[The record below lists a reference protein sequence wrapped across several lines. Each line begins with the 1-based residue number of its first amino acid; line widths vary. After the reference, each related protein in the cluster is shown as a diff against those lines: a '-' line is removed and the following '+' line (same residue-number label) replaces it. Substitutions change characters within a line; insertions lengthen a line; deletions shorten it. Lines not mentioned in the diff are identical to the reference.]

1 MAVETTLR
9 AVNRMDAADFVVTL
23 GWVFEGSPWVA
34 ERVVAARPFASVEAL
49 HGAMVGAVEQASR
62 DEQLALIRAHPDLAA
77 RVRLSA
83 SSTAEQAGA
92 GLDRLSAEEY
102 ARFQELN
109 GRYRERFG
117 FPFVIAVR
125 HHTKSSILDEFER
138 RLANP
143 VDVEIATALAEIAE
157 IARFR
162 LAEAVRRQP
171 GA

>member
-1 MAVETTLR
+1 MAVETTLQ
-9 AVNRMDAADFVVTL
+9 ALNGMDAAGFVGTL

-34 ERVVAARPFASVEAL
+34 ERAFTARPFASGEAL
-49 HGAMVGAVEQASR
+49 HGAMVRAVEQASR

-92 GLDRLSAEEY
+92 GLDRLSADEY

-125 HHTKSSILDEFER
+125 HHTKSSILDAFER

-143 VDVEIATALAEIAE
+143 
-157 IARFR
+157 
-162 LAEAVRRQP
+162 
-171 GA
+171 

>member
-1 MAVETTLR
+1 MAVETTLQ
-9 AVNRMDAADFVVTL
+9 AVNGMDAADFVKTL

-34 ERVVAARPFASVEAL
+34 ERAVAARPFASVEAL
-49 HGAMVGAVEQASR
+49 HGAMVRAVEHASR

-92 GLDRLSAEEY
+92 GLDRLSADEY

-109 GRYRERFG
+109 RRYLERFG

-125 HHTKSSILDEFER
+125 HHTKASILDAFE
-138 RLANP
+138 
-143 VDVEIATALAEIAE
+143 
-157 IARFR
+157 
-162 LAEAVRRQP
+162 
-171 GA
+171 

>member
-1 MAVETTLR
+1 MAVETTLQ
-9 AVNRMDAADFVVTL
+9 AVNGMDAAELVETL
-23 GWVFEGSPWVA
+23 GWVFESSPWVA

-49 HGAMVGAVEQASR
+49 HGAMVRAVEQASR

-92 GLDRLSAEEY
+92 GLDRLSADEY

-125 HHTKSSILDEFER
+125 HHTKSSILEAFER

-143 VDVEIATALAEIAE
+143 EDVEIATALAEIAE

-162 LAEAVRRQP
+162 LQEAVR
-171 GA
+171 

>member
-1 MAVETTLR
+1 AVETTLQ
-9 AVNRMDAADFVVTL
+9 AVNGMDAADFVETL

-34 ERVVAARPFASVEAL
+34 ERVVVARPFASVEAL
-49 HGAMVGAVEQASR
+49 HGAMVGAVERASR
-62 DEQLALIRAHPDLAA
+62 DEQLALIRAHPDLAT

-92 GLDRLSAEEY
+92 GLDRLSGEEY

-109 GRYRERFG
+109 GRYRERFN

-125 HHTKSSILDEFER
+125 HHTKSSILEAFER

-143 VDVEIATALAEIAE
+143 VDVEIATALREIAE

-162 LAEAVRRQP
+162 LQEAVR
-171 GA
+171 